1 MMELA
6 MTMTKRRFLGHT
18 HGRTIIGLILLL
30 RTGAADLFSDTRI
43 LMSPFAHI
51 TYLATL
57 AKVPLA

>member
-1 MMELA
+1 

-43 LMSPFAHI
+43 LMSLFAHI